1 VELFTILIID
11 DDPAIGQLLIRVLK
25 TQGYHV
31 EMAADGCDGLAKA
44 KRLRPALIICDW
56 LMPVMN
62 GLELCQQV
70 KSLPELATT
79 FFILITSMDSV
90 DARVMGLDAG
100 ADDFLGKPVEINEL
114 KARVRAGLRL
124 HQLSEDLQQQKQRL
138 ELELGEAANYLRSL
152 LPEPIHSSK
161 LTINWHYVPSLELGG
176 DVFDYY
182 WLDQDHLVIYLLD
195 VSGHG
200 MGSALPALSVL
211 NLLRYQN
218 HPQINYY
225 DPRSVLTT
233 LNQIFPISQRND
245 KYFTIWYG
253 VYNIQNSQLVYSS
266 AGHPPAILLS
276 NHGHDRLI
284 NLLTTTG
291 FPVGFFSDAEYI
303 NHTCNIQ
310 KSDVLYVFSDG
321 VYEINQGNE
330 TLWGFDA
337 WVNFIQQ
344 NYSHNLDDILAGLAT
359 IQNKKYFDD
368 DLSLLR
374 IDFG

>member
-1 VELFTILIID
+1 MFTILIID
-11 DDPAIGQLLIRVLK
+11 DDPAVQQLLIRVLK

-31 EMAADGCDGLAKA
+31 EIAADGADGLAKA

-62 GLELCQQV
+62 GLEVCQKV
-70 KSLPELATT
+70 KSSPELATT

-90 DARVMGLDAG
+90 DATVMGLDAG
-100 ADDFLGKPVEINEL
+100 ADDFLGKPVEIHEL

-124 HQLSEDLQQQKQRL
+124 HQLSQDLQQQKQRL

-152 LPEPIHSSK
+152 LPEPIDSPK
-161 LTINWHYVPSLELGG
+161 LTINWRYLPSLELGG

-182 WLDQDHLVIYLLD
+182 WLDQDHLAIYLLD

-225 DPRSVLTT
+225 DPSSVLTT
-233 LNQIFPISQRND
+233 LNEIFPISQRND

-253 VYNIQNSQLVYSS
+253 VYHIKGSKLVYSS

-276 NHGHDRLI
+276 HHRPKHLVNK
-284 NLLTTTG
+284 LTTTG
-291 FPVGFFSDAEYI
+291 FPVGFFSDAKYI
-303 NHTCNIQ
+303 NSSCKIH

-321 VYEINQGNE
+321 VYEIHQDNAS
-330 TLWGFDA
+330 LWGFDA
-337 WVNFIQQ
+337 WVNLIKQ
-344 NYSHNLDDILAGLAT
+344 NYSHNLDQILNALVV
-359 IQNKKYFDD
+359 IQNQKYFDD